1 MVPVTGV
8 DATSDGFSVSLN
20 FTDANTKAGFNHGG
34 GHANA
39 TIKVLTGETIDI
51 RVLVDRPITEIFVNN
66 GRAGHVAVSE

>member
-1 MVPVTGV
+1 MLSRFCRDCPGVMV
-8 DATSDGFSVSLN
+8 
-20 FTDANTKAGFNHGG
+20 TDCVPCWIEQGG

-51 RVLVDRPITEIFVNN
+51 RVLVDRPIVEIFVNN